1 MTETRV
7 IKPQP
12 GPQMQA
18 YLSKAK
24 IVCYGGSAGSG
35 KSFFDAMR
43 AAKYVHVPNYNA
55 IVFRRTFPMLEGGG
69 SILEEMQGYYP
80 DLGGRFNRNRFTWEF
95 GNNAKIELKHL
106 QHDKDAQ
113 AHKSKAY
120 CTIIFDEATEFE
132 GSQFFF
138 MLSRL
143 RSTVQVPKQFY
154 LTTNPDPDSFIRP
167 LIDWWIGEDGYPI
180 RERSGVVRYW
190 VRIRDEIVWASTPDE
205 LLKYVDNDPHSIMS
219 FTFIPSLITDNPAL
233 MSKDPGYLANLRNM
247 GQVDRD
253 RYLRGNWDVKL
264 SAGDFFVR
272 SAFKV
277 WGATELQRALLS
289 QDGRPGEIA
298 QSIRFWDLAST
309 PVLGDLV
316 PGLQRAEG
324 FKARDPSVDNPDW
337 SASVKLD
344 RVRNGRVIVSDV
356 TFHRDTPGAIHALQ
370 ERTAIQDGPR
380 TTIGIFAD
388 PGQAGEDQ
396 AERVARALRK
406 HAPVEIFDTMKK
418 EWHAREASKAAFR
431 GELYYLEGPWNNQF
445 FNQLE
450 QFPAPSAKDDAVMAL
465 SGAYRYLQEHPIP
478 TYQAETF
485 SIKECPQYDALL
497 ANPQRAV
504 EMLSRKERIRRGVE
518 RLDVPSSRR
527 WGMRNW

>member
-1 MTETRV
+1 MVAAT
-7 IKPQP
+7 
-12 GPQMQA
+12 
-18 YLSKAK
+18 SKARF
-24 IVCYGGSAGSG
+24 IVYGGAAGGG
-35 KSFFDAMR
+35 KSWLQAWR
-43 AAKYVHVPNYNA
+43 AAKYVHVPNYSA
-55 IVFRRTFPMLEGGG
+55 IIFRRTFPMLEGGG
-69 SILEEMQGYYP
+69 SLLEETHGFYP
-80 DLGGRFNRNRFTWEF
+80 DLGGKFNRVRFSWEF
-95 GNNAKIELKHL
+95 ENRARVELKHL
-106 QHDKDAQ
+106 QHEKDAF
-113 AHKSKAY
+113 AHKSKQY
-120 CTIIFDEATEFE
+120 DFIGLDEASDFE
-132 GSQFFF
+132 GSQIFFL
-138 MLSRL
+138 MSRL
-143 RSTVQVPKQFY
+143 RSIVNVPKVV
-154 LTTNPDPDSFIRP
+154 LATTNPDPDCALRSMIS
-167 LIDWWIGEDGYPI
+167 WYIGDDGYPI
-180 RERSGVVRYW
+180 LERGGVVRYW
-190 VRIRDEIVWASTPDE
+190 VRVQDEIVWAATPDE
-205 LLKYVDNDPHSIMS
+205 LLKYVDNDPHSVMS
-219 FTFIPSLITDNPAL
+219 FTFIPARITDNQIL
-233 MSKDPGYLANLRNM
+233 MSKDPGYMANLKSMNP
-247 GQVDRD
+247 VERD
-253 RYLRGNWDVKL
+253 RYLGGNWDRRL
-264 SAGDFFVR
+264 AAGDFFQK
-272 SAFKV
+272 STFKV

-316 PGLQRAEG
+316 PGLQRSEG

-337 SASVKLD
+337 SVSVKLD

-418 EWHAREASKAAFR
+418 EWHAREASRAAFR